1 MYVLPASQPPGDLQ
15 RKRRFRGQTLVEFA
29 LVLPVMLLVLFVII
43 EMGRLLHAWLA
54 VENGARFGIR
64 YAVTG
69 EFDQTFC
76 VDGPD
81 AGGDACAGTGRL
93 DEEDDARLPSIED
106 ATRAGAVAIMRNE
119 TVPVASPGY
128 FKITLCSNKRSGAG
142 PFFVYH
148 GSNTPVHQPAWCEQL
163 PAPGVSVSDAGGPG
177 DRVSVTVD
185 FEHPLIV
192 PLISSALPHI
202 HLTSKREG
210 IVEQFRVARVVGLPA
225 TIAVETFTPTPSATA
240 ATSTPTSTQTPTP
253 STTPCKVPPIVKIIA
268 PPHGPM
274 QTYNVKVPSQAE
286 AWDPDNADPAACS
299 GAAPYVDGEGIV
311 QVDFAIDFWDVPTS
325 TWLRVHTA
333 TELSQAYCGFSGN
346 APCSEHPTNT
356 AQWPGGAPMGSGL
369 HRMQAIATDDE
380 GIQSAI
386 DEVQFR
392 LNVPY
397 TPTPTITPTVDCND
411 IAVIAYA
418 NSGEDLLM
426 LVRNDNPMTINLTDS
441 HTTWNEMSGSGA
453 YVDELL
459 FNGGQYW
466 PGDDYNSPTDR
477 GPADPSSFPHPP
489 GVIVY
494 WEADFDNTPGGEL
507 TGDFD
512 TTLTFDYVCDVSSSI
527 TIPTPTTTPTTT
539 NTPTPT
545 QTFTPTTTPLPT
557 STPTITPTPSCA
569 GVSFGSTTFLSGARI
584 QLGINNTTYPGLQ
597 ITGVTIL
604 WGPLESAS
612 NLYGWNEYFNWA
624 QWNGAYVNLGDDPT
638 STTSIGLTSAAN
650 PSNNLTVDWGGLFAG
665 SFMNAP
671 LNLGPANFGFSIQ
684 FSDPACNI
692 SRGASPI
699 TFPTPTN
706 TPLPTNTPT
715 ATNTPTE
722 TPTPTIT
729 ADGDKHTA
737 ADDSSSNFNTS
748 NSVSNCDRSGFW
760 LNRRTGRRPRESGAV
775 VFYASCSG

>member
-1 MYVLPASQPPGDLQ
+1 MYVLPASQSPDELQ
-15 RKRRFRGQTLVEFA
+15 HKRRFRGQTLVEFA
-29 LVLPVMLLVLFVII
+29 LVLPVMLMVLFVII
-43 EMGRLLHAWLA
+43 EMARLLHAWLA

-69 EFDQTFC
+69 EYDQAFC

-81 AGGDACAGTGRL
+81 AGGEACGGSGKL
-93 DEEDDARLPSIED
+93 SEEDAARLPSIQD

-128 FKITLCSNKRSGAG
+128 FKITLCSSKRTGAG
-142 PFFVYH
+142 PLFLYH
-148 GSNTPVHQPAWCEQL
+148 DSNTPIHQPAWCEQL
-163 PAPGVSVSDAGGPG
+163 PSPGISVDDAGGPG

-192 PLISSALPHI
+192 PILSSALQHI

-225 TIAVETFTPTPSATA
+225 TISVPTFTPTNTATA
-240 ATSTPTSTQTPTP
+240 TPTPTSTQTPTP
-253 STTPCKVPPIVKIIA
+253 STTPCTVPPIVNIID

-274 QTYNVKVPSQAE
+274 MTYNVKVPAYAE

-299 GAAPYVDGEGIV
+299 SAAPHVDGEGIV
-311 QVDFAIDFWDVPTS
+311 QVFFTFAYFDGFTWTDVYSDTDI
-325 TWLRVHTA
+325 HT
-333 TELSQAYCGFSGN
+333 EYCGFGGA
-346 APCSEHPTNT
+346 APCSEHPTTT
-356 AQWPGGAPMGSGL
+356 AQWPGGAVMSSGL
-369 HRMQAIATDDE
+369 HRLQAVAQDDE
-380 GIQSAI
+380 GALSPV
-386 DEVQFR
+386 DEVQFQ
-392 LNVPY
+392 LNVPH
-397 TPTPTITPTVDCND
+397 TPTPTVTPTIDCNA
-411 IAVIAYA
+411 ISVNQYYT
-418 NSGEDLLM
+418 SGEGLYM
-426 LVRNDNPMTINLTDS
+426 LVTNNNPQTINLTNS
-441 HTTWNEMSGSGA
+441 HTNWNEMSVA
-453 YVDELL
+453 HNVDQL
-459 FNGGQYW
+459 QYDW
-466 PGDDYNSPTDR
+466 VQYYPGDDFDSPTNR

-489 GVIVY
+489 SVSKY
-494 WEADFDNTPGGEL
+494 WAAGFNNTPGGEL

-512 TTLTFDYVCDVSSSI
+512 TTLTFDSVCLISSSI

-569 GVSFGSTTFLSGARI
+569 GVSFGSTTFLTGASI
-584 QLGINNTTYPGLQ
+584 NLGINNTTYPGLE

-604 WGPLESAS
+604 WGPLQSAS
-612 NLYGWNEYFNWA
+612 DLYGWNEFFNWA

-638 STTSIGLTSAAN
+638 STTSIGFTSAAN
-650 PSNNLTVDWGGLFAG
+650 PSNTLTVDWGGLFAG

-671 LNLGPANFGFSIQ
+671 LNLGPGNFGFSIQ

-692 SRGASPI
+692 SRGASPV
-699 TFPTPTN
+699 TFPTPTH
-706 TPLPTNTPT
+706 TPPPTNTPT

-729 ADGDKHTA
+729 PSPTVT
-737 ADDSSSNFNTS
+737 NTPPPATPAPTS
-748 NSVSNCDRSGFW
+748 TPTSTPTTEPTPWWG
-760 LNRRTGRRPRESGAV
+760 
-775 VFYASCSG
+775 